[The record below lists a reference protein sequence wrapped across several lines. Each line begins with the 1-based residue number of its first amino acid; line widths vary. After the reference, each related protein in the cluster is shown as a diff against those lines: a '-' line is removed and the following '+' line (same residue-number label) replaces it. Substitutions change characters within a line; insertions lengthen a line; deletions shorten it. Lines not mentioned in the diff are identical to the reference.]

1 MHWEEFV
8 VYYFWPQGHFWYS
21 ILMAGKFIIFADG
34 GARGNP
40 GPAAIGFV
48 IQDAS
53 GRTLK
58 EQGEAIGETTNNVA
72 EYKAVIA
79 ALKKLKALVGGKQAA
94 KAAVEV
100 FMDSELLAE
109 QLNARYKIKDEKL
122 ALLFVEVWNLKQDFG
137 EVSFRHIPRENNKA
151 ADRMVNAALNRRDS
165 TLFTE

>member
-1 MHWEEFV
+1 
-8 VYYFWPQGHFWYS
+8 
-21 ILMAGKFIIFADG
+21 MAEKYTIYTDG

-58 EQGEAIGETTNNVA
+58 EQGERIGETTNNVA

-79 ALKKLKALVGGKQAA
+79 ALKKLKALAGGKQVA
-94 KAAVEV
+94 KAAVAV

-137 EVSFRHIPRENNKA
+137 EVLFRHIPRENNKA
-151 ADRMVNAALNRRDS
+151 ADRMVKAALDAKN
-165 TLFTE
+165 LFD